1 MEPTTAE
8 LAAKV
13 GIRTLCDW
21 AGVARDGGLRASL
34 LEALGEPVSSGTWG
48 WSQRSST
55 KQWTQVS
62 WLPLRRPPRRP
73 TVRQP
78 WRLHSNVLEPG
89 CSAAAHALPWDCPA
103 ISYPSFRRRVRSPPP
118 AAVAPAAGAGHKKV
132 KFSSLVDDA
141 ADAERM
147 FSEHGTCL
155 GKSPYQEPFGSGL
168 RG

>member
-21 AGVARDGGLRASL
+21 AGVARDGGSRASL
-34 LEALGEPVSSGTWG
+34 LEALGEPVA
-48 WSQRSST
+48 
-55 KQWTQVS
+55 
-62 WLPLRRPPRRP
+62 LRDLGLVTEVEYEAVVTGLMITAPP
-73 TVRQP
+73 VAQ
-78 WRLHSNVLEPG
+78 
-89 CSAAAHALPWDCPA
+89 AAHGAATMATPLQRARARMLRCGARAALGL
-103 ISYPSFRRRVRSPPP
+103 PSEIVPLVPTAGAVAPP

-132 KFSSLVDDA
+132 KLSSLVDGA

-155 GKSPYQEPFGSGL
+155 GKSPYQEPVGSGL